1 MNIMLLKRFRNE
13 LIIIAALLFM
23 LTALGYKF
31 SIQSS
36 IQDKQQKL
44 EKEIQAIEE
53 VLELK
58 KLWGNPK
65 AISKEADRFKT
76 IVEEKKIKTFEKRS
90 KKMIASYENLSVKEL
105 NSITRQLFKTPLQII
120 KLNIKESRKER
131 YTMEFVCKW

>member
-13 LIIIAALLFM
+13 LIIIATLIFA
-23 LTALGYKF
+23 LTALSYKF

-65 AISKEADRFKT
+65 AVSKEADKFKT
-76 IVEEKKIKTFEKRS
+76 IVEEKKIKSFEKRS
-90 KKMIASYENLSVKEL
+90 KKMVASYENLSVKEL

-120 KLNIKESRKER
+120 KLDIKESGKER
-131 YTMEFVCKW
+131 YTMEFTCKW